1 MPTSIDQLQI
11 KTEGLGLAL
20 RNGPWFVPKY
30 QREYKWEEKNVKE
43 FFGDIENAIKEERT
57 EYFMGS
63 IVIAKA
69 GSERPEIVDGQQ
81 RLATTAIFCAA
92 ARDVL
97 LELKAD
103 EDAGDVHREY
113 LMTKHHE
120 SREPV
125 PRLRLSDTDHEF
137 FQARILQM
145 PRSGKTREAVAPSA
159 PNSHRR
165 IEAAY
170 SLLRAYVDKARED
183 ARDPVKEIFK
193 RITYVAS
200 KVKVIWVQVPDEA
213 NAYVIFE
220 TLNDRGLD
228 LAVTDLIKNF
238 LFGRAGTANLG
249 AVQHRWISMY
259 SIVESAVQERNVKHF
274 LRHQWASEHGLTRE
288 KDLFDEIKKDITTP
302 QNALAYA
309 SHLLDDGRVYAAL
322 TGSTQ
327 PFWADWGGTAK
338 RDIDIINRL
347 EMERISPLLL
357 AVVSTFSRSEA
368 MKALHLFVSWGV
380 RFLVA
385 PSPAGTLEKF
395 FSNSARDVREKK
407 IKKASALHTA
417 AKSIVPTDSDF
428 ETYFG
433 SANITSSAT
442 ARYLLRELEV
452 HSNAS
457 LGPGL
462 IPDENTDNV
471 NLEHILPRSP
481 KPGTW
486 VDFEPDEVD
495 QYATKLGNLCL
506 LLTKDNSAGKN
517 EEFSTK
523 KPFFAKSSL
532 KLTRDVAQF
541 ASWTSS
547 SIVDRQKQ
555 LAKLAPSTWPN
566 KA

>member
-43 FFGDIENAIKEERT
+43 FFGDIENAINEERT

-63 IVIAKA
+63 IVIAKT
-69 GSERPEIVDGQQ
+69 GTDHPEIVDGQQ
-81 RLATTAIFCAA
+81 RLATTAIFFAA

-103 EDAGDVHREY
+103 DDASDVQRDY

-120 SREPV
+120 TRESLPQ
-125 PRLRLSDTDHEF
+125 LRLSDADHEF
-137 FQARILQM
+137 FEATILQA
-145 PRSGKTREAVAPSA
+145 PVKAKSKDAVPPTA
-159 PNSHRR
+159 NSHRR
-165 IEAAY
+165 IETAY
-170 SLLRAYVDKARED
+170 NLLRGYVDKARD
-183 ARDPVKEIFK
+183 GSRDPVKEIFK
-193 RITYVAS
+193 RINYLRS

-238 LFGRAGTANLG
+238 LFGRAGTANLSG
-249 AVQHRWISMY
+249 VQHRWISMY

-274 LRHQWASEHGLTRE
+274 LRHQWASQHGLTRE
-288 KDLFDEIKKDITTP
+288 KDLFDAIKKDVTTP
-302 QNALAYA
+302 PNALAYA
-309 SHLLDDGRVYAAL
+309 SRILEDGKVYAAL

-347 EMERISPLLL
+347 EMQRISPLLL
-357 AVVSTFSRSEA
+357 AVVSTFTRPEA

-385 PSPAGTLEKF
+385 PSPGGTLEKF
-395 FSNSARDVREKK
+395 FSNSAKDVREKK
-407 IKKASALHTA
+407 IKKARALHTA
-417 AKSIVPTDSDF
+417 AKGIVPTDGDF
-428 ETYFG
+428 EAYFG
-433 SANITSSAT
+433 SANVTDSRI

-452 HSNAS
+452 YSNTA
-457 LGPGL
+457 LDL
-462 IPDENTDNV
+462 ELVPDDNTDKV

-481 KPGTW
+481 TPGTW
-486 VDFEPDEVD
+486 ASFDADGVD
-495 QYATKLGNLCL
+495 QYSTKLGNLCL

-517 EEFSTK
+517 EEFSVK
-523 KPFFAKSSL
+523 RPSFARSSL
-532 KLTRDVAQF
+532 KLTKDVAQF
-541 ASWTSS
+541 TSWTPS
-547 SIVDRQKQ
+547 SITARQRQ
-555 LAKLAPSTWPN
+555 LATFAPFTWPN

>member
-1 MPTSIDQLQI
+1 MATSIDQLQI

-43 FFGDIENAIKEERT
+43 FFGDIENAIKEERA

-63 IVIAKA
+63 IVIAKS
-69 GSERPEIVDGQQ
+69 GTDHPEIVDGQQ

-97 LELKAD
+97 SELKAD
-103 EDAGDVHREY
+103 EDAGDVQREY

-120 SREPV
+120 TREPV
-125 PRLRLSDTDHEF
+125 PRLRLSDADHEF
-137 FQARILQM
+137 FEATILRPPAKGAKQ
-145 PRSGKTREAVAPSA
+145 KALPSTT
-159 PNSHRR
+159 NSHRR
-165 IEAAY
+165 IETAY
-170 SLLRAYVDKARED
+170 RLLREYVNKVREGS
-183 ARDPVKEIFK
+183 RDPVKEIFK
-193 RITYVAS
+193 RITYVAG

-213 NAYVIFE
+213 NAYIIFE

-238 LFGRAGTANLG
+238 LFGRAGTANLSD
-249 AVQHRWISMY
+249 VQHRWISMY

-274 LRHQWASEHGLTRE
+274 LRHQWASQHGLTRE

-302 QNALAYA
+302 PNALKYA
-309 SHLLDDGRVYAAL
+309 SCLLDDGKIYAAL

-338 RDIDIINRL
+338 RDIDIINKL
-347 EMERISPLLL
+347 EMQRISPLLL
-357 AVVSTFSRSEA
+357 AVVATFTRSEA
-368 MKALHLFVSWGV
+368 QKALHLFVSWGV

-395 FSNSARDVREKK
+395 FSNSAKDVREKR
-407 IKKASALHTA
+407 ITKAKALHAA

-428 ETYFG
+428 ETYFS
-433 SANITSSAT
+433 SANVTSSGI

-452 HSNAS
+452 FSNSS
-457 LGPGL
+457 LDPAL
-462 IPDENTDNV
+462 VPDENTDKV
-471 NLEHILPRSP
+471 NLEHVLPRSP

-486 VDFEPDEVD
+486 VAFDADAVD
-495 QYATKLGNLCL
+495 QYSTKFGNLCL
-506 LLTKDNSAGKN
+506 LLTKDNNAAEN
-517 EEFSTK
+517 EEFSVK
-523 KPFFAKSSL
+523 KPYYAKSSL
-532 KLTRDVAQF
+532 KLTKGVAQF
-541 ASWTSS
+541 TDWTPAS
-547 SIVDRQKQ
+547 IAARQKQ
-555 LAKLAPSTWPN
+555 LAILAPATWPN
-566 KA
+566 KV